1 MSNYANER
9 PIIFSSF
16 QPDAAK
22 LIRKLQNDYPVRN
35 FETWNCF
42 AVKYVGFIMI
52 VDATSYT
59 QVFFLSNGGTE
70 IYRDPRRN
78 SLDEAI
84 KLCLENGLQGVVSE
98 VKAIFRNPSAVAKIK
113 EANLVLFT
121 YGQLK

>member
-1 MSNYANER
+1 MA
-9 PIIFSSF
+9 
-16 QPDAAK
+16 
-22 LIRKLQNDYPVRN
+22 
-35 FETWNCF
+35 
-42 AVKYVGFIMI
+42 KYVGSIVI

-84 KLCLENGLQGVVSE
+84 KLCLENGLQAIVSE